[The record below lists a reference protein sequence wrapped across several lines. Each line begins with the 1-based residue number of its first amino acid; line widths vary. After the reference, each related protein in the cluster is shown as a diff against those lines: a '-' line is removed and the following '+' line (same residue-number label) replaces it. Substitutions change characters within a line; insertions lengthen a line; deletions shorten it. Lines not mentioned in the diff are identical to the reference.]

1 MFSKD
6 VKIYLTVMPIF
17 MTAILLLAFFSNMP
31 WESSFKLAEA
41 RTQLFTAMVMMELA
55 VAISARSLKY
65 PVFKVGP
72 FKNKFLWLAVL
83 SSFALQLFVLY
94 TPSVQAL
101 FDVHTPEL
109 IDWAIAVLFAFVV
122 FSVLEI
128 GKHVA
133 SRQRHISV
141 P

>member
-1 MFSKD
+1 
-6 VKIYLTVMPIF
+6 MPIF

-41 RTQLFTAMVMMELA
+41 RTQLFTAMTMMELA
-55 VAISARSLKY
+55 VAISCRSLKY
-65 PVFKVGP
+65 PIFKVGP

-94 TPSVQAL
+94 VPGVQML
-101 FDVHTPEL
+101 FGVHTPNM
-109 IDWAIAVLFAFVV
+109 IDWVIAVLFAGLV
-122 FSVLEI
+122 FIILEV
-128 GKHVA
+128 GKYIT
-133 SRQRHISV
+133 SRHRKMS